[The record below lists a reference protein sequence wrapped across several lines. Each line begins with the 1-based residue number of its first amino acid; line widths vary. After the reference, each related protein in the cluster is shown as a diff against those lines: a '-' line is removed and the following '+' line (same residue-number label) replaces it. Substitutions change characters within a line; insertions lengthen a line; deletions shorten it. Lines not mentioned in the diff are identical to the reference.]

1 MLSVF
6 PELLFLSPF
15 SAFLIRFA
23 LTAVFAYAAWH
34 HFKTGGRIPTSFA
47 FAEAVL
53 AAVIIAGAWTQP
65 AALIG
70 TIMTGLWLW
79 QGALRPL
86 ARSTVYLALVM
97 CLSLLVT
104 GAGAFAFDWPL

>member
-15 SAFLIRFA
+15 SAFLIRVA
-23 LTAVFAYAAWH
+23 LAAVFAYAAWH
-34 HFKTGGRIPTSFA
+34 HFKTGDRVANFFA
-47 FAEAVL
+47 VAEAVL
-53 AAVIIAGAWTQP
+53 AVVIMAGAWTQP

-70 TIMTGLWLW
+70 AIMTGLWLW
-79 QGALRPL
+79 QSTLRPV
-86 ARSTVYLALVM
+86 ARGTVFLSLIM

>member
-23 LTAVFAYAAWH
+23 LAAVFAYAAWH
-34 HFKTGGRIPTSFA
+34 HFKAGNRIANSFA
-47 FAEAVL
+47 VAESVL

-65 AALIG
+65 AALVG
-70 TIMTGLWLW
+70 ALMTGLWLW
-79 QGALRPL
+79 QEALRPL
-86 ARSTVYLALVM
+86 ARGTVLLSLVM

-104 GAGAFAFDWPL
+104 GAGAFALDLPL